1 MRLGFASSML
11 SAMLVSALAAAQPQ
25 PAPSTT
31 APAPAAPPQAAATS
45 TTPAQPVAPAA
56 TAQAAPFAAPAA
68 APQPPAP
75 LAQTDVVAWQRAYV
89 QARDRLVG
97 GEFTIAASLLDDLA
111 RKAPNPGYQLLAL
124 EQSRLAREWATRD
137 VTLVRRADLG
147 ESAIGAKAA
156 DRATSDELAVLYTDS
171 VLFGLGTGGWI
182 SVLTEAE
189 SAAGVILPVLV
200 LGAGSAG
207 VVAAIDHTRPFRYGV
222 PQSIVTGML
231 LGFEEGMLWTYWNQ
245 ARVRWDEEWEPK
257 TMTSVIWGF
266 TAAGALTGG
275 IVGTAGGT
283 TPGRASF
290 VGSTSLWSAAVTGL
304 LTTAATDLD
313 DNSADDTILLASI
326 IGLNAGAVG
335 GMLGAG
341 SVSPTI
347 ARVRYLDLGG
357 ISGGILFGG
366 LYVAAQGD
374 STDGRSAVAITATG
388 MVAGLGT
395 AWLLT
400 SGMPKDHRVEKTTA
414 APVSWAPTILPLR
427 SGAGLGVQGI
437 F

>member
-1 MRLGFASSML
+1 M
-11 SAMLVSALAAAQPQ
+11 
-25 PAPSTT
+25 
-31 APAPAAPPQAAATS
+31 
-45 TTPAQPVAPAA
+45 
-56 TAQAAPFAAPAA
+56 
-68 APQPPAP
+68 
-75 LAQTDVVAWQRAYV
+75 
-89 QARDRLVG
+89 QARDRLAG
-97 GEFTIAASLLDDLA
+97 GEFAVAASLLDELA
-111 RKAPNPGYQLLAL
+111 RRAPNPAYQLLAV

-189 SAAGVILPVLV
+189 SAAGVILPALV

-207 VVAAIDHTRPFRYGV
+207 VVAAIDRTKPFRYGV

-313 DNSADDTILLASI
+313 DDSADDTILLASI
-326 IGLNAGAVG
+326 VGLNAGAVG

-341 SVSPTI
+341 PVSPTI

-357 ISGGILFGG
+357 LSGGILFGG

-388 MVAGLGT
+388 MAAGLGT

-400 SGMPKDHRVEKTTA
+400 SGMPKDRREEKTTA